1 MTKKNYSGKKFLSIG
16 NNGHGIISDFFI
28 EFGQCFNKIPHHNK
42 IFFETQFQNFLL
54 K

>member
-28 EFGQCFNKIPHHNK
+28 EFGQCFNKIP
-42 IFFETQFQNFLL
+42 QS
-54 K
+54 